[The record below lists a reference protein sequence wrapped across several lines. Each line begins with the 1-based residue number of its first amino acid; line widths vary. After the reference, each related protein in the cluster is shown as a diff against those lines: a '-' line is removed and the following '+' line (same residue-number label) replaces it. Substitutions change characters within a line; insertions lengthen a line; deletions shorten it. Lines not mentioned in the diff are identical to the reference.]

1 MKQDATSAIP
11 RITADFITATSA
23 IADLAVAPLRQK
35 CDVIQRI
42 ADRGLQVDELTVG
55 ELLKL
60 ATEARS

>member
-1 MKQDATSAIP
+1 MKQEATSAIP

-42 ADRGLQVDELTVG
+42 ADRGLQVDDLTVR
-55 ELLKL
+55 ELVQL
-60 ATEARS
+60 AQESHA